1 MNLIII
7 IAILTGK
14 RSFTKIVL
22 MDIKDATR
30 KIRKF
35 FYTQRRLPTYS
46 EISLL
51 FGFHS
56 KKASFELA
64 KKLIQAGVL
73 EKDSKGKLIPRD
85 LMPDLPLLGSIKA
98 GTPASTEEQLLDTM
112 SLENYLVND
121 PEKSYLL
128 KVSGDSMIE
137 AGINHGDLVV
147 IEKDKEPKEG
157 DVIVAYIDNE
167 FTLKYFQRK
176 DGKVYLMPANRNY
189 SPIYP
194 KENLTIFGTVVSV
207 IRKYH

>member
-1 MNLIII
+1 
-7 IAILTGK
+7 
-14 RSFTKIVL
+14 
-22 MDIKDATR
+22 
-30 KIRKF
+30 
-35 FYTQRRLPTYS
+35 
-46 EISLL
+46 
-51 FGFHS
+51 
-56 KKASFELA
+56 
-64 KKLIQAGVL
+64 L